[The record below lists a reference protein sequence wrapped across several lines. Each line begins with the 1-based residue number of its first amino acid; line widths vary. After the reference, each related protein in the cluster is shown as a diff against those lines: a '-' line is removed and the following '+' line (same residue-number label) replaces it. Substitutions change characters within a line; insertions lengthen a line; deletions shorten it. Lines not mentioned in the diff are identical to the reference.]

1 MTVLYP
7 VVLTKLNDG
16 YLVDIPDFGVT
27 TEGKDLAEA
36 IYMARDA
43 LSLVA
48 VDMQDDGKPLPES
61 TAVKDVSVEDG
72 QIVSLVDADLDA
84 YRSRLNNRAVRKNVS
99 IPEWMAT
106 LAEKQGIS
114 LSQTLQDALKERFSH
129 A

>member
-7 VVLTKLNDG
+7 VILTKLDDG
-16 YLVDIPDFGVT
+16 YLVDIPDFNVT
-27 TEGKDLAEA
+27 TEGKDLANA

-43 LSLVA
+43 LSIIA
-48 VDMQDDGKPLPES
+48 IDTQDDGKPLPKP
-61 TAVKDVSVEDG
+61 TDVKDVHVDDG
-72 QIVSLVDADLDA
+72 QIVSLVDADLDV

-106 LAEKQGIS
+106 LAEKNGIS